1 MVGSVSQAATVAGND
16 QARQEEKTVRGP
28 LRK

>member
-1 MVGSVSQAATVAGND
+1 MVGSVSQAVALAGND
-16 QARQEEKTVRGP
+16 QARQQEKTVRGP